1 MKFLDKGLISL
12 DYEAHDA
19 ADAIRA
25 AGQLLVEQGAAESS
39 YIDAMLKSYEE
50 KGPYFVLA
58 PHIALPHAK
67 PEDGVHEASVSM
79 LRLKEPIAFGHQKN
93 DPVHLVFALGASSSS
108 EHIALLRRL
117 TTLLSNPSQ
126 VEQLRSVAT
135 EQEVYDLLTQTQS

>member
-12 DYEAHDA
+12 DYEAQDA
-19 ADAIRA
+19 ADAIRK
-25 AGQLLVEQGAAESS
+25 AGQLLVDSGAAKSR
-39 YIDAMLKSYEE
+39 YIDAMLNSYED

-67 PEDGVHEASVSM
+67 PEDGVNEASVSM
-79 LRLKEPIAFGHQKN
+79 LRLKHPIAFGHQKN

-126 VEQLRSVAT
+126 VEQLRSAAT
-135 EQEVYDLLTQTQS
+135 EQDVHDLLAQTQN